1 MHALVFGGTG
11 AVGSAVVRAL
21 AARGVSGVFTF
32 RRSWAEAGALATQ
45 TGFDGACV
53 DLADPQALRGFL
65 DALPPIDAF
74 IHAAG
79 VAPTG
84 ALADTTDA
92 AWDET
97 HAVTVRAAFIAA
109 RSLVPGMAARGGGAL
124 VFVGALDRGQSLP
137 LPVAF
142 AAAQGAL
149 PALAMSLAKAHGAQ
163 GVRAN
168 VAALGLLDAG
178 LSAGLDERARRDYLT
193 FSAFRRLG
201 TPAEVAPAIV
211 WLALDA
217 KAMNGKVLA
226 VNGGV

>member
-1 MHALVFGGTG
+1 MRALVFGGSG

-21 AARGVSGVFTF
+21 AARGLSGVFTYG
-32 RRSWAEAGALATQ
+32 RRESEAAALAGA
-45 TGFDGACV
+45 TGFEAAHV
-53 DLADPQALRGFL
+53 DLAAPQPLARLL
-65 DALPPIDAF
+65 EALPAVDVF
-74 IHAAG
+74 VHAAA

-92 AWDET
+92 EWDAA
-97 HAVTVRAAFIAA
+97 HAVTLRAAFLAA
-109 RSLVPGMAARGGGAL
+109 RALVPGMIARGGGSL

-142 AAAQGAL
+142 AAAQGGL
-149 PALAMSLAKAHGAQ
+149 PALAMSLAKAHGGE

-178 LSAGLDERARRDYLT
+178 LSAGLDPRAQRDYLT

-217 KAMNGKVLA
+217 RAMNGKVLA